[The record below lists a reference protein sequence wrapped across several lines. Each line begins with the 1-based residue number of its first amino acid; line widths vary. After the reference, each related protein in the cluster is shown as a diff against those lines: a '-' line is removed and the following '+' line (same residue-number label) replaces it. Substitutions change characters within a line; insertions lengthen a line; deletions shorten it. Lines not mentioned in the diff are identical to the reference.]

1 MGMMMAVMIVGLLWL
16 GLYPQPV
23 LNTFAPALGNL
34 QREAQMPI
42 AALRR

>member
-1 MGMMMAVMIVGLLWL
+1 VMIVGLLWL

-23 LNTFAPALGNL
+23 FNTAAQALDNL
-34 QREAQMPI
+34 QREAQPAI